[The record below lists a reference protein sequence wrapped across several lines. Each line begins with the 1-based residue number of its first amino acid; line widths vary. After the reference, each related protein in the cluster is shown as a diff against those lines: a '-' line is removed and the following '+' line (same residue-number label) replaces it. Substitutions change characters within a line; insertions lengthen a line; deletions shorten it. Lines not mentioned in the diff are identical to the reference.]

1 MKKLGILIYFL
12 LAFASIHATK
22 AYAAGPEDLTS
33 IQYKEIPVTI
43 SEGDDPRD
51 KIQAALNKAKT
62 STEPIKV
69 IVPSGIYT
77 LRDVLHVY
85 KNTYL
90 KVNENTTFY
99 RSFEGSFL
107 KNGISSL
114 PESGYDGNS
123 NIVIDGGT
131 WVLNQEGAYV
141 KGNGFSIGHGSN
153 ILIQNTV
160 IKNVVF
166 SHAVDL
172 AGDKDVLIRNNQFL
186 GYDDN
191 TDTHSRSY
199 AEAVQIDVMMKDA
212 IPGFETYDKTPT
224 VNVRVENNVFGNSDT
239 PGFYPWGVG
248 VGSHTFVVGRA
259 YNNIQITGNIFNSM
273 TVAGVN
279 SYGWTDVVISGNT
292 FNKNQKATW
301 LRTPAIGANTLDSN
315 DVQQNHSVPSR
326 NILIEN
332 NQFNSIVDAAIDL
345 YGHKTGYV
353 SDVTVSHNTWDQ
365 GNTTRQLIQNP
376 YTDRIFFKGTVY
388 SLTSDVVKKLDEAM
402 GIIYGL
408 RTKRVPSDSV
418 EHPVNAYN
426 LKTGRFRTK
435 SEAVSAQKKLLSI
448 AKTQF
453 IVKSK
458 IVSHNRVYYLISK
471 DIYRRADID
480 ALYKKVK
487 AKTKWNYYIVKSTA
501 KLYDYTVQAGPFLT
515 EGDAKYWYG
524 IINIYGFST
533 YKLTKKVIN

>member
-1 MKKLGILIYFL
+1 M
-12 LAFASIHATK
+12 AFATIHATK
-22 AYAAGPEDLTS
+22 VYAVGPEDLTS

-99 RSFEGSFL
+99 RSFEGSFV
-107 KNGISSL
+107 KNGISSI
-114 PESGYDGNS
+114 PVSGYEGNS

-160 IKNVVF
+160 VKNVVF

-172 AGDKDVLIRNNQFL
+172 AGDKDVLIRDNQFL

-191 TDTHSRSY
+191 TDNHSRRY

-212 IPGFETYDKTPT
+212 IPNFETYDKTPT
-224 VNVRVENNVFGNSDT
+224 VNVRVKNNIFGNSDT

-248 VGSHTFVVGRA
+248 VGSHSLVVDQT
-259 YNNIQITGNIFNSM
+259 YKNIQITGNTFNNM
-273 TVAGVN
+273 TLAGVN
-279 SYGWTDVVISGNT
+279 SYGWSDVVISGNT
-292 FNKNQKATW
+292 FNKNQKAIW
-301 LRTPAIGANTLDSN
+301 LRTPAIGSNTFDSN

-332 NQFNSIVDAAIDL
+332 NRFHSNVEAAVDV
-345 YGHKTGYV
+345 YGHKTGHV

-365 GNTTRQLIQNP
+365 GNNTRQFIQNP
-376 YTDRIFFKGTVY
+376 YADRIFFKGTVY
-388 SLTSDVVKKLDEAM
+388 FLTSDVVRVLDQAKGITQGLKTKLVSSNIVD
-402 GIIYGL
+402 Y
-408 RTKRVPSDSV
+408 
-418 EHPVNAYN
+418 PVTAYN

-435 SEAVSAQKKLLSI
+435 SDAVSAQKKLLSI

-458 IVSHNRVYYLISK
+458 IVSHKRIYYLISK
-471 DIYRRADID
+471 DIYRKGDID

-487 AKTKWNYYIVKSTA
+487 AKTKWNYYKVKSTA
-501 KLYDYTVQAGPFLT
+501 KLNDYTVLAGPFLT
-515 EGDAKYWYG
+515 EWDAEYWYE
-524 IINIYGFST
+524 IIKIYGFPT
-533 YKLTKKVIN
+533 YKLTKNVIN